1 MNFYQKLKAADL
13 QEQNTVITFL
23 SGPEA
28 GTKLLLTGEQKDFA
42 GAGIGFFDGQEVF
55 YERLPLKMR
64 VVICGAGY
72 VAQALVKICSILGYD
87 TTVIEDRPSFAE
99 EARRAGARQVVCDSF
114 EHALEDIAGGPG
126 VFYVIMTRGHRYD
139 MECLHKVLRKP
150 FAYIGLMASRR
161 RAAAVRESLVGEGF
175 SKETTAL
182 IHSPVGL
189 MIGAQTPEE
198 IAVSVCAELIQVM
211 QEYQTADGFSDEMLD
226 KLCDTGGPGCVLA
239 TIIKKNGPAPRK
251 PGTKMLICEDGRCI
265 GTIGGGCSEAEIV
278 RLARLMIHQHHPKLV
293 RHIVDLSEMA
303 DDGEGMACGGT
314 IEVLL
319 EVIR

>member
-1 MNFYQKLKAADL
+1 MNFYQRLKAADL
-13 QEQNTVITFL
+13 QEQNTVVTFL
-23 SGPEA
+23 DGPEA
-28 GTKLLLTGEQKDFA
+28 GKKLLLTGEQKSFN
-42 GAGIGFFDGQEVF
+42 GTGTGFFEGQEVF
-55 YERLPLKMR
+55 YEKLPLKTR

-72 VAQALVKICSILGYD
+72 VAQALVKMCGILGYD
-87 TTVIEDRPSFAE
+87 TVVIEDRPSFAD
-99 EARRAGARQVVCDSF
+99 AAKDAGAGQVICDSF

-139 MECLHKVLRKP
+139 MECLRKVLQKP

-161 RAAAVRESLVGEGF
+161 RAATVRETLVDEGF
-175 SKETTAL
+175 SKEVVEA

-211 QEYQTADGFSDEMLD
+211 YEYQTAGGFSDEMLE

-251 PGTKMLICEDGRCI
+251 PGTKMLICEDGKCI

-278 RLARLMIHQHHPKLV
+278 RLARIMIRQHHPKLA
-293 RHIVDLSEMA
+293 RHIVDLSEMP
-303 DDGEGMACGGT
+303 DDGDGMACGGT
-314 IEVLL
+314 VEVLL
-319 EVIR
+319 EVVR